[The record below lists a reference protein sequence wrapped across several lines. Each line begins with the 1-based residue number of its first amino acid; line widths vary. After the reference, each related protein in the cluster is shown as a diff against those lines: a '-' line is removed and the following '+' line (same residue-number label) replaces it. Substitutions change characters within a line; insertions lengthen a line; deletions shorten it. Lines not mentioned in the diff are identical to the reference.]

1 MIHEP
6 TYRDALRAAWKC
18 TMQHPILLLLG
29 VFATFVGQLG
39 ILEVVTRVAFVDP
52 ERSMVPWWV
61 VMPDFIS
68 SPLSLVPSLSLSSS
82 QWVVVALFLVICAG
96 FCFFLVFVSVTS
108 HGALVYA
115 TAKTFRRVGSTPHMS
130 VSWHVGLSHFW
141 KLLSIHIVRKLV
153 VFVTMAV
160 VGFALVNGMVDA
172 TLSDLFLFI
181 MLFVLSV
188 LVAMVVSFVSV
199 YAALYIVI
207 EEYPPM
213 AALHKAW
220 RLFMDHRI
228 VSLEVGLI
236 VLAADVVVSVLLL
249 AFFSVILVPTIYL
262 WSSVI
267 MLLSMPL
274 FVLSIGII
282 ATMMLLL
289 IAFVGS
295 GMTVFTTALWSYLF
309 MRMHKEGIVSRVLHA
324 AGAYKK

>member
-18 TMQHPILLLLG
+18 TLQHPILLLLG

-61 VMPDFIS
+61 VMPDFVS
-68 SPLSLVPSLSLSSS
+68 SPLSLLPSLQLSAP
-82 QWVVVALFLVICAG
+82 QWAVVGLFLTVCAG

-141 KLLSIHIVRKLV
+141 KLLSIHVVRKLV
-153 VFVTMAV
+153 VFVTMAA

-181 MLFVLSV
+181 ALFILAV
-188 LVAMVVSFVSV
+188 LVAMVVSFVCV
-199 YAALYIVI
+199 YAVLYIVI
-207 EEYPPM
+207 EEYRPLE
-213 AALHKAW
+213 ALHKAW

-236 VLAADVVVSVLLL
+236 VLAVDVVVSLLVL
-249 AFFSVILVPTIYL
+249 AFFSVVLIPTIYL

-267 MLLSMPL
+267 MLLSLPL
-274 FVLSIGII
+274 FVISIAIV
-282 ATMMLLL
+282 ATLAILLVV
-289 IAFVGS
+289 FVGS

-309 MRMHKEGIVSRVLHA
+309 MRMHKEGVVSRVLHA

>member
-6 TYRDALRAAWKC
+6 TYRDALRAAWRC
-18 TMQHPILLLLG
+18 TTAHPILLLLG

-61 VMPDFIS
+61 VMPDFVS
-68 SPLSLVPSLSLSSS
+68 SPLSLLPSLHLSAP
-82 QWVVVALFLVICAG
+82 QWAAVGLFLTVCAG
-96 FCFFLVFVSVTS
+96 FFFFLIFVSVIS

-115 TAKTFRRVGSTPHMS
+115 TAKTFRRIGSTPHMS

-153 VFVTMAV
+153 LFITMMA
-160 VGFALVNGMVDA
+160 VGFALVNGVVDA

-181 MLFVLSV
+181 ALFILAV
-188 LVAMVVSFVSV
+188 LVAMVVSFVCV
-199 YAALYIVI
+199 YATLYIVI
-207 EEYPPM
+207 EEYRPM
-213 AALHKAW
+213 EALHRAW
-220 RLFMDHRI
+220 RLFMNHRI

-236 VLAADVVVSVLLL
+236 VLAVDVIVSLLVL
-249 AFFSVILVPTIYL
+249 AFFSVVLIPTIYL

-267 MLLSMPL
+267 MLLSFPL
-274 FVLSIGII
+274 FVLSIAIV
-282 ATMMLLL
+282 ATLAVLLVM
-289 IAFVGS
+289 FVGS